1 MRSAPWARW
10 ATCALAIS
18 ICLPALADHRR
29 SLDDC
34 TSFGQAEKD
43 DDKLVLTVKSSC
55 TVPIDCSVSWRVVCA
70 PDSRKRRA
78 VHASAAKFSLTSGDV
93 KSTEA
98 SAAICGDDP
107 WTIDGIA
114 WGCEPNKE

>member
-1 MRSAPWARW
+1 MRSAFWPRW
-10 ATCALAIS
+10 ATCALAIA
-18 ICLPALADHRR
+18 IWVPALADRR
-29 SLDDC
+29 KSLDDC
-34 TSFGQAEKD
+34 TTFDQAEKE

-78 VHASAAKFSLTSGDV
+78 VHASAAKFSLTRGDA
-93 KSTEA
+93 KSTEV

-107 WTIDGIA
+107 WTIDEVS
-114 WGCEPNKE
+114 WGCTPSKE